1 MLNKGGIS
9 MNIGLAL
16 IPSKSFQDEVNGYRK
31 RYDTE
36 YARIMPHITIKS
48 HFEINDDE
56 LDSVKEEVKKRLEGF
71 GPVDV
76 HATKASSFKP
86 TNNVIYFKVA
96 KTDELEQLFNLFNTE
111 DFHGEAEHP
120 FVPHFTIAQGLTSQ
134 EFEDIFGQ
142 VELVGV
148 DLKEKIEELSLL
160 RYEEEEDKWKVI
172 DSFKLA

>member
-56 LDSVKEEVKKRLEGF
+56 LDSVKQEIEKRLKGVE
-71 GPVDV
+71 PVEV

-86 TNNVIYFKVA
+86 INNVIYFKVA
-96 KTDELEQLFNLFNTE
+96 KTDDLEQLFNKFNTD
-111 DFHGEAEHP
+111 DFYGKAEHP

-134 EFEDIFGQ
+134 EFEDIYGQ
-142 VELVGV
+142 VELAGV
-148 DLKEKIEELSLL
+148 DHKEKIEELSLL
-160 RYEEEEDKWKVI
+160 RYDEGEDKWKVI
-172 DSFKLA
+172 DTFNLA